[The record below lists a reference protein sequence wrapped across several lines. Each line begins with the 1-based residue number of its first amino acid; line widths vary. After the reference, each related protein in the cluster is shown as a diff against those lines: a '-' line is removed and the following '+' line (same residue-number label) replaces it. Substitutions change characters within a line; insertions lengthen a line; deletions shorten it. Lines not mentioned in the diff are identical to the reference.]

1 MNMSKKK
8 ETLLAL
14 YRSCKESGQYVFDNN
29 KVREICSQTG
39 FGNPFDVTKI
49 DCSEL
54 LPDQVI
60 DDGYCVVHLGS
71 GRHKF
76 MKAIEI

>member
-1 MNMSKKK
+1 MSKKK

-14 YRSCKESGQYVFDNN
+14 YRSCKESGQYVFDNK
-29 KVREICSQTG
+29 KVREICNQTG

-54 LPDQVI
+54 LPD
-60 DDGYCVVHLGS
+60 H
-71 GRHKF
+71 
-76 MKAIEI
+76 

>member
-1 MNMSKKK
+1 MSKKK

-29 KVREICSQTG
+29 KVREICNQTG
-39 FGNPFDVTKI
+39 FSNPFDVTKI
-49 DCSEL
+49 DSSEL

-60 DDGYCVVHLGS
+60 DNGYYVFRCTNSIILFCIITS
-71 GRHKF
+71 
-76 MKAIEI
+76 